1 MKSSIPSYL
10 NKNTLYEPLILDKP
24 NPDLSLVIVI
34 PSYKEDYLFQALES
48 LLLCVRPD
56 ASIEII
62 PVLNY
67 PESKAIH
74 NDEFHQKQYN
84 QLLAFAAK
92 HIHHNFKSNL
102 YHP

>member
-10 NKNTLYEPLILDKP
+10 NKYTLYEPLILDKP

-62 PVLNY
+62 PN
-67 PESKAIH
+67 
-74 NDEFHQKQYN
+74 QK
-84 QLLAFAAK
+84 LFRTM
-92 HIHHNFKSNL
+92 NFINNNIIS
-102 YHP
+102 Y